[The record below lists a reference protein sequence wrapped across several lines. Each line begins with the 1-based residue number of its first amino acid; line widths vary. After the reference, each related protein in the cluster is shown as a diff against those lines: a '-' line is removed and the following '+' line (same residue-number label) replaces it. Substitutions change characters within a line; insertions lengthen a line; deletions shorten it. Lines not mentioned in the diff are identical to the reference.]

1 MQNDKEA
8 FYSQRI
14 LKYSHEVELLN
25 KKISIISVL
34 RFFVFVLAAASI
46 WYFALHN
53 ADYIIYDILL
63 AIIAFIFL
71 VRKHEI
77 LIQLKAY
84 YQQLIN
90 INKEE
95 KLSLIGNWSPFNGG
109 KEFLSKADLHSED
122 LDVFGEKSLFQ
133 KINRTG
139 TLSGKN
145 RLAVWFRFPNRRAID
160 ILEKQEVIK
169 ELKDEVDFR
178 QHFRATALME
188 IEHPGD
194 YVKMIRWMN
203 EKAFFSNHIHFKI
216 LAYLIPIINISF
228 TLAWAVHLLPYY
240 FAVNSIL
247 FTLAFLAFYQKIII
261 AKHNVLSRRAKLIL
275 KYVKLLRS
283 IEDRSFKSLL
293 LNQLQKEMSGDQK
306 KAYEHISDL
315 VKNLQALDQ
324 RLNMLVGILLNVY
337 LVWDIRHLVKIE
349 NWKKENAE
357 EMIIW
362 FNNIGIMDA
371 YCSLANVAFNES
383 EWIFPALSDDKLLIG
398 KNLRHP
404 LMDYKSCV
412 PNDIEI
418 LKQPHFKI
426 ITGANMAGKST
437 YLRTVGAN
445 LLLAMTGSVVNAT
458 AFEFVP
464 TKLATSLRT
473 SDSLMKNES
482 YFYAELKRLQTI
494 IQLIEKGE
502 NVFVLLDEILKGTNS
517 KDKELGSI
525 ALLEQLIKLK
535 AYGIIATH
543 DLNLAKISESF
554 SDNTENLRFEAEI
567 TNDLLI
573 FDYKIKPGVAQNLN
587 ATFLMKKMGITF

>member
-1 MQNDKEA
+1 
-8 FYSQRI
+8 
-14 LKYSHEVELLN
+14 
-25 KKISIISVL
+25 
-34 RFFVFVLAAASI
+34 
-46 WYFALHN
+46 
-53 ADYIIYDILL
+53 
-63 AIIAFIFL
+63 
-71 VRKHEI
+71 
-77 LIQLKAY
+77 
-84 YQQLIN
+84 
-90 INKEE
+90 
-95 KLSLIGNWSPFNGG
+95 
-109 KEFLSKADLHSED
+109 
-122 LDVFGEKSLFQ
+122 
-133 KINRTG
+133 
-139 TLSGKN
+139 
-145 RLAVWFRFPNRRAID
+145 
-160 ILEKQEVIK
+160 
-169 ELKDEVDFR
+169 
-178 QHFRATALME
+178 
-188 IEHPGD
+188 
-194 YVKMIRWMN
+194 
-203 EKAFFSNHIHFKI
+203 
-216 LAYLIPIINISF
+216 
-228 TLAWAVHLLPYY
+228 
-240 FAVNSIL
+240 
-247 FTLAFLAFYQKIII
+247 
-261 AKHNVLSRRAKLIL
+261 
-275 KYVKLLRS
+275 
-283 IEDRSFKSLL
+283 
-293 LNQLQKEMSGDQK
+293 MSGDQK